1 MVGAAGFIGYLI
13 WLVVCIRNWD
23 SKIPPVIGMILSMVM
38 LFGGLEYVAA
48 SGHLEE
54 NGPTRVSAEQEAP
67 KEEVN
72 EDAAP
77 NSEDSPDGSQGIW
90 YVDYY
95 LDNFR
100 QPTDQWYI
108 TAPVFSGIANY
119 GTTDAEKELS
129 VEVRVDCYGEIAF
142 LLYIYN
148 GTLIG
153 TTYSNQNEEYNI
165 TMRTSEGTDY
175 AMTGTLYSGDSHLC
189 IDEEYKRIVLEA
201 MRTGKNISFY
211 IEHMLFQP
219 ENYLFSIDAEGFDSV
234 YQAQTGD

>member
-1 MVGAAGFIGYLI
+1 M
-13 WLVVCIRNWD
+13 
-23 SKIPPVIGMILSMVM
+23 
-38 LFGGLEYVAA
+38 
-48 SGHLEE
+48 
-54 NGPTRVSAEQEAP
+54 
-67 KEEVN
+67 
-72 EDAAP
+72 
-77 NSEDSPDGSQGIW
+77 